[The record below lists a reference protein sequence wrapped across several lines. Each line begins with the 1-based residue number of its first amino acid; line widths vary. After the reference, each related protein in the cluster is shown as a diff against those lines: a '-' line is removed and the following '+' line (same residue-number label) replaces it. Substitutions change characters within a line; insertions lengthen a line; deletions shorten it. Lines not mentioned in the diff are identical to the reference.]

1 MGSFNILLAEIP
13 CTSCG
18 NKYEGKIQFK
28 FGNTW
33 QLRYRIGDVVKWG
46 GNDIGVP
53 GLLKVKVYGIL
64 ESDICP
70 VCNQIN
76 KGNEF
81 DIFLEQDVIKSVS
94 VLEDLP
100 SYFANEGN
108 YNVIET

>member
-1 MGSFNILLAEIP
+1 MGSFNILFAEIS
-13 CTSCG
+13 CSNCG

-33 QLRYRIGDVVKWG
+33 QLRYRIGEVLKWG
-46 GNDIGVP
+46 GNDIGAP

-70 VCNQIN
+70 VCRQIN
-76 KGNEF
+76 KNNEF

-94 VLEDLP
+94 ILNHLS
-100 SYFANEGN
+100 SYSLNEGN
-108 YNVIET
+108 YEVIET